1 MQLFPLLS
9 WEAVEM
15 AEVIIEKLD
24 KDNEKLKNLGVFSW
38 PIWVKEISTFD
49 WHYDVNEICYILEGK
64 VRVEPK
70 DGQPVEF
77 GPGDL
82 VTFPEGMDCV
92 WKISEPVRK
101 HYKLG

>member
-1 MQLFPLLS
+1 
-9 WEAVEM
+9 
-15 AEVIIEKLD
+15 
-24 KDNEKLKNLGVFSW
+24 
-38 PIWVKEISTFD
+38 
-49 WHYDVNEICYILEGK
+49 LEGK

-92 WKISEPVRK
+92 WKISELVRK